1 MPLIISNTNRY
12 NIEIVAKGK
21 LLPSIKE
28 VLSIFITFGLTLF
41 AWIFFRATSVSHAIA
56 YISEIFSYSLFT
68 QPYFPGMGI
77 RAILMV
83 LLIGIFII
91 IEWLGREQQYAIKN
105 LGMTWYRPVR
115 WAMYYAIII
124 AIYSFA
130 GSQQEFVYF
139 QF

>member
-1 MPLIISNTNRY
+1 
-12 NIEIVAKGK
+12 
-21 LLPSIKE
+21 
-28 VLSIFITFGLTLF
+28 
-41 AWIFFRATSVSHAIA
+41 
-56 YISEIFSYSLFT
+56 
-68 QPYFPGMGI
+68 
-77 RAILMV
+77 MV

-91 IEWLGREQQYAIKN
+91 IEWLGREQQYVIKN